1 MIFGN
6 VNVNY
11 KGLGYSP
18 VLVRVLDWLKS
29 TDFKQLPLGRHD
41 IDGDNIFAM
50 LQEVTTKKNSRYA
63 T

>member
-11 KGLGYSP
+11 NGLGYSP

-41 IDGDNIFAM
+41 IDGDNIFVHAAR
-50 LQEVTTKKNSRYA
+50 SDD
-63 T
+63 